1 MISQTSITLSLTAY
15 AWPMVSARTGGFV
28 RITVNV
34 AKRNHH
40 HAQGC
45 FPMTD

>member
-1 MISQTSITLSLTAY
+1 MISQTSITLSLSAY
-15 AWPMVSARTGGFV
+15 PWPMPCMRVEGFV

-34 AKRNHH
+34 TKRNRH

-45 FPMTD
+45 YPMTD